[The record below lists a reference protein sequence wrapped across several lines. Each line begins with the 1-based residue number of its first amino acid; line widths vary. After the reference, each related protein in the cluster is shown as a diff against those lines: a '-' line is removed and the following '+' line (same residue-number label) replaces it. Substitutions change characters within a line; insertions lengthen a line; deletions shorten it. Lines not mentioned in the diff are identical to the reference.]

1 MVLAGSD
8 RVPRAPPYSG
18 YCYKYIT
25 LRLQGCH
32 LLWPAFPKPLGLCN
46 IPNIAALLPPDSQN
60 CRDLGSSHFAR
71 RYSEN
76 HCCFLFLRVLRCF
89 SSPGSP
95 SRVIG
100 SIAFVAMGCPIRV
113 PADQFVFANPRR
125 LSQLVTPFFAS
136 GSQGIPRTPLVT
148 FLS

>member
-1 MVLAGSD
+1 MVLADSD

-18 YCYKYIT
+18 YCPIINI

-32 LLWPAFPKPLGLCN
+32 LLWPAFPKPLSFLIN
-46 IPNIAALLPPDSQN
+46 DTLAALLPPDSQN

-89 SSPGSP
+89 SSPGLP
-95 SRVIG
+95 SRNLREYRLM
-100 SIAFVAMGCPIRV
+100 AMGCPIRV

-125 LSQLVTPFFAS
+125 FSQLVTPFFAS